1 MYCLVCWGIWNTI
14 VEPYYKFKIENMKH
28 STLSSSPNSGN
39 TLVGGSYLFDRSKLE
54 NVIVKPPY
62 YAIGIDTYTKDKL
75 AYCLSRK
82 VDDVVEILLAKTM
95 RDEKEFEQ
103 EVENLAKYFN
113 ADIFRSVD

>member
-1 MYCLVCWGIWNTI
+1 MKSN
-14 VEPYYKFKIENMKH
+14 IERPAGH
-28 STLSSSPNSGN
+28 SSN

-62 YAIGIDTYTKDKL
+62 YAIGVDTYTKDKL

-82 VDDVVEILLAKTM
+82 VNDDVEILLAKTM

-113 ADIFRSVD
+113 ADIFRSGD